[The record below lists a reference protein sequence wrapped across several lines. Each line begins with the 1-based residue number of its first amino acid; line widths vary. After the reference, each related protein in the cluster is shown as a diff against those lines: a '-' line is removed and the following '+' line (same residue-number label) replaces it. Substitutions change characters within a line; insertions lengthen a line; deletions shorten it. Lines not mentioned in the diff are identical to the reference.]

1 MGTIAQ
7 INTQRAKWLAAR
19 RKGLG
24 GSDVAAMLGLSK
36 YKTPYQLWLDK
47 TGRDTD
53 DETSEPAY
61 WGNVLEDIVAKEFAK
76 RNNVKIQR
84 VNDLIKHPT
93 LEFAFAN
100 IDRAIVNPAI
110 SGTVR
115 IKNGGLT
122 TDQILECK
130 TASGW
135 LEKLWGDDVE
145 SIPDYYL
152 TQCQWYL
159 GNTQAEVCHLAV
171 LIGGQKFKQYSIKRD
186 DELISILHDEASSF
200 WHDHVLADLPPDPT
214 TMDDC
219 LHRWANHVDGKSILA
234 DQELYDLVLEYKEV
248 RAVLKDGKEQAESLK
263 IQIAKHLQD
272 AESVIHNGKKLLSF
286 KTQPSSSFD
295 SKAFKA
301 AHPALSEQFTK
312 TSATRV
318 LRVA

>member
-1 MGTIAQ
+1 MNALV
-7 INTQRAKWLAAR
+7 NRDAWLAER

-47 TGRDTD
+47 TGRETD
-53 DETSEPAY
+53 DQTSEPAY
-61 WGNVLEDIVAKEFAK
+61 WGNVLEDVVAREFAK
-76 RNNVKIQR
+76 RNGVKIQR
-84 VNDLIKHPT
+84 VNGLIKHPA

-100 IDRAIVNPAI
+100 IDRAVVNPAI

-115 IKNGGLT
+115 IKDGGLT

-159 GNTQAEVCHLAV
+159 GNTQAEICHLAV
-171 LIGGQKFKQYSIKRD
+171 LIGGQKFKQYQIARD
-186 DELISILHDEASSF
+186 DELIKILHDEAKSF
-200 WHDHVLADLPPDPT
+200 WHGNVLADNPPDPT
-214 TMDDC
+214 TLNDC
-219 LHRWANHVDGKSILA
+219 LHRWANHVDGKVIDA
-234 DQELYDLVLEYKEV
+234 DQSLIDLIAEYKDMK
-248 RAVLKDGKEQAESLK
+248 AALKDGEAEADALK
-263 IQIAKHLQD
+263 LQIVKRIED
-272 AESVIHNGKKLLSF
+272 AECIVVNGNKKLLSF
-286 KTQPSSSFD
+286 KSQSSSRFD

-301 AHPALSEQFTK
+301 AHPELSEQFTK

-318 LRVA
+318 LRVV